1 MNKILTLAFATLLLT
16 SCNSNKTASND
27 SEVTDSVVC
36 LNSGYRA
43 QHSIADVYYCNLE
56 GYEEDGDCKDNFL
69 DFSQTSAT
77 SWQGALLSLH

>member
-56 GYEEDGDCKDNFL
+56 GYEEDGDCKDDFL
-69 DFSQTSAT
+69 DFSQISAT
-77 SWQGALLSLH
+77 SWQGSLLSLH